1 MSRTKKKNKAKKKK
15 LAAQQRSPKPQRSP
29 AQRAERAEGSLT
41 RRERLKQT
49 QDKLSA
55 MKAREGGEAFSAK
68 TKGLWA
74 RVKEKGDQ
82 LWAWYS
88 SLSTV
93 KKVLWG
99 LIVIPIVLLI
109 IIINIF
115 LAPLIAPFLPFIGGL
130 LFTAAKLSLVVA
142 KFGAFAVYIG
152 YKLLKSF
159 LGFYYCISRTLSGLR
174 AERQR
179 ASLCEAPL
187 RPESA
192 AERGLTLDP
201 ALAPLS
207 MERSWKR
214 LKLLVHGA
222 ELNILCSYLRYFLI
236 GQLFMYVES
245 FKEWRCFLTL
255 WRPESRDT
263 LKDQFAFVGTTIFRP
278 YELGPHL
285 SHERLLIP
293 GDAQLTGLYSLSV
306 EGQARLRLTLEIPWK
321 SWRFNR
327 QWPFAHSELH
337 RAKWSLELPAELGLL
352 DEAQRGWQRE
362 AVLETG
368 APAVED
374 VTREP
379 QAEATVDPAGEAQ
392 G

>member
-1 MSRTKKKNKAKKKK
+1 MSRTKKKTKAKKNKK
-15 LAAQQRSPKPQRSP
+15 ITTRRSSPKPHRSP
-29 AQRAERAEGSLT
+29 AERAEGSLT

-68 TKGLWA
+68 TKGWWA
-74 RVKEKGDQ
+74 RVKEKSDQ

-88 SLSTV
+88 SLPAI

-152 YKLLKSF
+152 YKVLKSF
-159 LGFYYCISRTLSGLR
+159 LGFYYCISRTLSGLS

-214 LKLLVHGA
+214 LKLLAHGA

-255 WRPESRDT
+255 WRPESRET
-263 LKDQFAFVGTTIFRP
+263 LKDQFALVGTTIFRP

-285 SHERLLIP
+285 SHKRLLIP
-293 GDAQLTGLYSLSV
+293 GDAQLTGLHSLSV
-306 EGQARLRLTLEIPWK
+306 EGQPRLRFTLEIPWK

-327 QWPFAHSELH
+327 RWPFAHSELH
-337 RAKWSLELPAELGLL
+337 RAKWSFELPAELALL
-352 DEAQRGWQRE
+352 DETQRGWLRE

-374 VTREP
+374 VIREP
-379 QAEATVDPAGEAQ
+379 QAEPTSCPAEEAQ